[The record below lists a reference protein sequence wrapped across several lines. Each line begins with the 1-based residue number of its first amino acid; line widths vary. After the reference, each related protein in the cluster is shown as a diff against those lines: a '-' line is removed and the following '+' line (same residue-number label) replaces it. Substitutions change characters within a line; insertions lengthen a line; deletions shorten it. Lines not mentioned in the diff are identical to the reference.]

1 MKKFLLYLII
11 TVVVS
16 CSIIYKQHTAIPQV
30 FSSDTGHIVLYDS
43 TFTITLFKFNNSDY
57 LTGNPNYVI
66 TTGLGVWRY
75 LSNKKIIFFCKDP
88 YQDLRNS
95 YTKDPY
101 YSDLDLN
108 LVYNLEGSKTLIGT
122 HIAELKNDSTL
133 FIPSLSLLL
142 IRVKQKYK

>member
-43 TFTITLFKFNNSDY
+43 TFDNSDY

-66 TTGLGVWRY
+66 TTGQGVWKY
-75 LSNKKIIFFCKDP
+75 LSNKKIIFFCKDL

-108 LVYNLEGSKTLIGT
+108 FVYNLEGSKTLIGT

-133 FIPSLSLLL
+133 YIPSLSLLL